1 MMNSQRAI
9 RLAARR
15 ILAAKPLSSSL
26 PQHASGII
34 RRSMGAWSKELE
46 PHALPS
52 ASEIVNPTLI
62 EEAIEATKEDAKD
75 SVRVRGI
82 LQNAYDRA
90 LLKTPSGELSV
101 IPSAD
106 PQHEYV
112 QGLTLEES
120 ATLLNLD
127 PKTQPELMQA
137 LYDTALSI
145 KERIYGNRIVLFAP
159 LYLSNYCVNSCT
171 YCAYRHKNKHIP
183 RSLLTKDQLVAEV
196 ESLQRMGHRRLLMLT
211 GEHPKYS
218 FDDFLEAIHTVANV
232 RTDPCGS
239 IRRINVEIP
248 ALSVSDLRRLKAT
261 DHVGTYTLFQE
272 SYHPEAFKR
281 FHPSGPKSD
290 YEHRLQTMDRAQIAG
305 VDDVGIGALFGL
317 HDYRF
322 ECLGMLQHAQHL
334 DKTYNAGPH
343 TLSVP
348 RIRPADQA
356 PDALAPPHPVGDEDF
371 AKMVAVL
378 RCAVPYTGMILST
391 RESPEMRARLLQLGI
406 SQMSAGSRT
415 DVGSYHKGDV
425 DQEHNLWNF
434 ATEEEEA
441 AAALE
446 KEENALTG
454 QFSLLDERPLD
465 EVIKDLMQTGYV
477 PSFCTA
483 CYREGRTGEA
493 FMKIAKK
500 GHIHRFCHPNS
511 LLTLQE
517 YLQDY
522 ASPETMQVGQEVI
535 ERERLTIV
543 GRTNALDKKMKRVM
557 AGERDLYF

>member
-1 MMNSQRAI
+1 
-9 RLAARR
+9 
-15 ILAAKPLSSSL
+15 
-26 PQHASGII
+26 
-34 RRSMGAWSKELE
+34 MGAWSKELE

-52 ASEIVNPTLI
+52 ATEIVNPRLI
-62 EEAIEATKEDAKD
+62 EEAIEATKADAKD
-75 SVRVRGI
+75 SRRVHEI
-82 LQNAYDRA
+82 LQNAVDRA
-90 LLKTPSGELSV
+90 LLRSPKGLEV

-106 PQHEYV
+106 PQHEFV
-112 QGLTLEES
+112 QGLTLEEC

-127 PKTQPELMQA
+127 PATQPELMQA
-137 LYDTALSI
+137 LFQTALSI

-171 YCAYRHKNKHIP
+171 YCAYRHQNKHIP
-183 RSLLTKDQLVAEV
+183 RSVLTKEDLIKEV

-218 FDDFLEAIHTVANV
+218 FDHFLEAIHTVAEVKTN
-232 RTDPCGS
+232 PCGS

-317 HDYRF
+317 HDYKF

-343 TLSVP
+343 TISIP

-356 PDALAPPHPVGDEDF
+356 PDALAPPNPVDDENF

-415 DVGSYHKGDV
+415 DVGSYSKGDV
-425 DQEHNLWNF
+425 EKEHAVW
-434 ATEEEEA
+434 APTEEETA
-441 AAALE
+441 AVKKE
-446 KEENALTG
+446 KGLTG

-465 EVIKDLMQTGYV
+465 EVIKDLMKTGYV

-522 ASPETMQVGQEVI
+522 ATPETYQLGQEVVN
-535 ERERLTIV
+535 RERLTIV
-543 GRTNALDKKMKRVM
+543 GPTNALDKKMKRVM

>member
-1 MMNSQRAI
+1 M
-9 RLAARR
+9 
-15 ILAAKPLSSSL
+15 
-26 PQHASGII
+26 
-34 RRSMGAWSKELE
+34 E

-52 ASEIVNPTLI
+52 ASEIVNPSAI
-62 EEAIEATKEDAKD
+62 EEAIEATKADAKD
-75 SVRVRGI
+75 SARVHEI
-82 LQNAYDRA
+82 LRNAVDRA
-90 LLKTPSGELSV
+90 LLRNPRGELSV

-106 PQHEYV
+106 PQHEFV
-112 QGLTLEES
+112 QGLTLEEC

-127 PKTQPELMQA
+127 PETQPELIEA
-137 LYDTALSI
+137 LYKTALSI

-183 RSLLTKDQLVAEV
+183 RSKLTKDQLISEV
-196 ESLQRMGHRRLLMLT
+196 QSLQRMGHRRLLMLT
-211 GEHPKYS
+211 GEHPKYT
-218 FDDFLEAIHTVANV
+218 FDDFLDAIHTVAEV
-232 RTDPCGS
+232 RTEPCGS

-272 SYHPEAFKR
+272 TYHPEVFKR

-317 HDYRF
+317 YDYKF
-322 ECLGMLQHAQHL
+322 ECLGILQHAKHL

-343 TLSVP
+343 TISIP

-356 PDALAPPHPVGDEDF
+356 PDALAPPHPVDDENF

-391 RESPEMRARLLQLGI
+391 RESPQMRARLLQLGI
-406 SQMSAGSRT
+406 SQMSAGSKT

-425 DQEHNLWNF
+425 EHEHSVWTP
-434 ATEEEEA
+434 TEEETA
-441 AAALE
+441 AV
-446 KEENALTG
+446 EEDGLTG

-465 EVIKDLMQTGYV
+465 EVIRNLMENGFV

-522 ASPETMQVGQEVI
+522 ATAETKQIGEAVVEK
-535 ERERLTIV
+535 ERLTIV
-543 GRTNALDKKMKRVM
+543 GPIKALDKKMKRVI